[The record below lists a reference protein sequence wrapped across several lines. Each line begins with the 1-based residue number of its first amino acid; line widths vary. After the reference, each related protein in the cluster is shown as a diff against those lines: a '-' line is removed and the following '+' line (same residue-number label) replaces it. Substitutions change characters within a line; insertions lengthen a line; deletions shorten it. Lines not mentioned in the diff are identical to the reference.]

1 MQRVGGFNG
10 QMLDYII
17 ENTFSHTPIPHIHT
31 RTQTHTCVEE
41 WFCKQALRIRMQK
54 FATYLWVSFRREHK
68 TTQHNTQIGFVFL
81 LVKHDQNQ
89 CKTKILLSKFVCA
102 ANIV

>member
-17 ENTFSHTPIPHIHT
+17 ENTFSHTYT
-31 RTQTHTCVEE
+31 LARRHTCVKE